1 MIKKVLVQILVTI
14 MLICSAAFTLSA
26 CGPDD
31 TKQPDS
37 QPEQSTE
44 NGDEESSDNSEEEN
58 GSRQNGIW
66 TPPAKQ

>member
-1 MIKKVLVQILVTI
+1 
-14 MLICSAAFTLSA
+14 MLICGAAFTLSA

-37 QPEQSTE
+37 PPEQSTE
-44 NGDEESSDNSEEEN
+44 NGDGNDSEEEN
-58 GSRQNGIW
+58 NNGQNGIW

>member
-37 QPEQSTE
+37 PPEQSTE
-44 NGDEESSDNSEEEN
+44 NGDGNDSEEEN
-58 GSRQNGIW
+58 NNGQNGIW

>member
-1 MIKKVLVQILVTI
+1 MIKKVLVQILVAI

-37 QPEQSTE
+37 PPEQSTE
-44 NGDEESSDNSEEEN
+44 NGDGNDSEEEN
-58 GSRQNGIW
+58 NNGQNGIW

>member
-1 MIKKVLVQILVTI
+1 MMKKILARILVAI
-14 MLICSAAFTLSA
+14 MLICGAAFTLSA

-37 QPEQSTE
+37 PPEQSTE
-44 NGDEESSDNSEEEN
+44 NGDGNDSEEEN
-58 GSRQNGIW
+58 NNGQNGIW